1 MGAPKAQ
8 RVASGLWDGI
18 GLGPWPLRRYWLL
31 VGCKIP
37 HGNLHQRTVSR
48 FPSVHRYRRESCF
61 CVAVGTLS
69 LLCRLP
75 RVRGDFLPSSYIASY
90 QKHASGRPRGCAR
103 ADHF

>member
-1 MGAPKAQ
+1 VGAPKAQ

-61 CVAVGTLS
+61 CVARPPVPVGRMGTFLLCVYVLRDLS
-69 LLCRLP
+69 LVC
-75 RVRGDFLPSSYIASY
+75 VCAY
-90 QKHASGRPRGCAR
+90 QQHP
-103 ADHF
+103 